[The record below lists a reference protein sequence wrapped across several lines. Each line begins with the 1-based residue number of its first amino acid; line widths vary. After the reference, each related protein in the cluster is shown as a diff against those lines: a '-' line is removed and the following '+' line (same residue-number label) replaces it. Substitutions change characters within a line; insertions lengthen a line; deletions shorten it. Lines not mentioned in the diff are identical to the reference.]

1 MADVQT
7 PDRSRRRFRPPR
19 RLVRLLAAAT
29 AGAAL
34 IASAGLAITNASAE
48 PEDVSAAQDWNL
60 VWSDEFNGSAGQLP
74 STSNWQFDIGHGYP
88 GGPANW
94 GTGEIAYHT
103 DDPANIS
110 MDGSGNLEI
119 TALRDG
125 SGNWTA
131 ARIETVKS
139 DFKAP
144 EDGTLRIEGRLQL
157 PQVTG
162 DAALGYWPA
171 FWALGSPFRGNYWNW
186 PGVGEFDIMENVN
199 GQSNTHAVLHCGVAP
214 GGPCNEF
221 NGLGATTQCGGS
233 CHNGFHTYSFE
244 WDESGS
250 SGQLRWYAD
259 GQLFHTV
266 NESALPADTWAQMT
280 DHAGYFILLNLAMG
294 GAFPDGVAG
303 HATPT
308 SATQPGHSM
317 LVDYVRVYTSGGG
330 TGEPT
335 DPPTTDDPTDP
346 PGEQRDA
353 YAAIEATSFDASSSG
368 LNSGSDAI
376 GPLGNGDWVRFDDVN
391 FGSSSPLDFV
401 ARVASGA
408 GGGVSGLVEVRVDS
422 ATASPI
428 GSFSVA
434 NTGGWTAWKNVPGN
448 VTATTGVH
456 DVYLTFTSGQPQDF
470 VSVDQFHFRR

>member
-7 PDRSRRRFRPPR
+7 HVPTRNRRR
-19 RLVRLLAAAT
+19 LARAIGAVT

-34 IASAGLAITNASAE
+34 IASVGLAIVNANAQT
-48 PEDVSAAQDWNL
+48 DVGAAQTWDL
-60 VWSDEFNGSAGQLP
+60 VWADEFNGSAGQLP
-74 STSNWQFDIGHGYP
+74 SAQNWQFDLGHSYP

-94 GTGEIAYHT
+94 GTGEIAAHT
-103 DDPANIS
+103 DNPANVS
-110 MDGSGNLEI
+110 MDGSGNLKI

-125 SGNWTA
+125 AGAWTS
-131 ARIETVKS
+131 ARIETVRS

-144 EDGTLRIEGRLQL
+144 SGGTLAIEGRLQL
-157 PQVTG
+157 PQVSG

-186 PGVGEFDIMENVN
+186 PGIGEFDIMENVN
-199 GQSNTHAVLHCGVAP
+199 GQANAHGVLHCGVAP

-233 CHNGFHTYSFE
+233 CHNGFHTYRFE
-244 WDESGS
+244 WDDSGA

-266 NESALPADTWAQMT
+266 NESALPADTWTQMT
-280 DHAGYFILLNLAMG
+280 NHAGYFVLLNLAMG

-303 HATPT
+303 FATPT
-308 SATQPGHSM
+308 AATHPGASM
-317 LVDYVRVYTSGGG
+317 LVDYVRVYTAGGSGEP

-335 DPPTTDDPTDP
+335 TT
-346 PGEQRDA
+346 PGGGGGTRDA
-353 YAAIEATSFDASSSG
+353 YASVEATSFDGSSTGLPVSG
-368 LNSGSDAI
+368 GAI
-376 GPLGNGDWVRFDDVN
+376 GPLGNGDWVRYDDVV

-408 GGGVSGLVEVRVDS
+408 AGGVSGLVEVRIDS
-422 ATASPI
+422 RTAAPI
-428 GSFSVA
+428 GSFAVA
-434 NTGGWTAWKNVPGN
+434 NTGGWTSWRDVPGN
-448 VTATTGVH
+448 VASVTGTH
-456 DVYLTFTSGQPQDF
+456 DVYLTFTSGQSQDF
-470 VSVDQFHFRR
+470 VSVDQFYFRH

>member
-7 PDRSRRRFRPPR
+7 SVRTRTRRR
-19 RLVRLLAAAT
+19 LARAIAAVT

-34 IASAGLAITNASAE
+34 IASVGLAIATAGAQTQDAE
-48 PEDVSAAQDWNL
+48 AAQAWNL

-74 STSNWQFDIGHGYP
+74 STANWQFDIGNSYP

-103 DDPANIS
+103 NNPANVS
-110 MDGSGNLEI
+110 MDGSGNLKI

-125 SGNWTA
+125 SGAWTS
-131 ARIETVKS
+131 ARIETARA

-144 EDGTLRIEGRLQL
+144 AGGTLRIEGRLQL

-186 PGVGEFDIMENVN
+186 PGIGEFDVMENVN
-199 GQSNTHAVLHCGVAP
+199 GQGTVHGVLHCGVAP

-221 NGLGATTQCGGS
+221 NGLGGTTQCGGS
-233 CHNGFHTYSFE
+233 CHNGFHTYAFE
-244 WDESGS
+244 WDDSGP

-308 SATQPGHSM
+308 AATQPGASL
-317 LVDYVRVYTSGGG
+317 LVDYVRVYTAGGSGEP

-335 DPPTTDDPTDP
+335 TT
-346 PGEQRDA
+346 PGGGGNRDA
-353 YAAIEATSFDASSSG
+353 YAAIEATSFNGSSTG
-368 LNSGSDAI
+368 LPAAGGAI
-376 GPLGNGDWVRFDDVN
+376 GPLGNGDWVRYDDVD
-391 FGSSSPLDFV
+391 FGSSSPLDFT

-408 GGGVSGLVEVRVDS
+408 AGGVSGLVEVRIDS
-422 ATASPI
+422 RTAAPI
-428 GSFSVA
+428 GTFAVA
-434 NTGGWTAWKNVPGN
+434 NTGGWTSWRDVPGN
-448 VTATTGVH
+448 VSAVTGVH